1 MIHSG
6 VASGKRQN
14 ICSQCSDYYGQV
26 VYPYLLTLRAAV
38 KGSRRSQIG
47 TILRRSMHDQA
58 KLKFPPLISSHFRAE
73 KRMNSIFF
81 AIQKILPFSV
91 PCIITSR
98 DPTFLSLNSPFQ
110 RSKHPIYKEGTERK
124 FCRLLPDILTL
135 GPHVS
140 PFLHFEHISTICVIA
155 FSTFERQQFFAT
167 WLPK

>member
-6 VASGKRQN
+6 VAYGKRQN

-26 VYPYLLTLRAAV
+26 VYPYLLTLRGSV

-47 TILRRSMHDQA
+47 NILRRSMHDQA
-58 KLKFPPLISSHFRAE
+58 VVKYTQLISSHFRAE
-73 KRMNSIFF
+73 KRINIIFF
-81 AIQKILPFSV
+81 PIQKILFFSV

-135 GPHVS
+135 NPHCES
-140 PFLHFEHISTICVIA
+140 FLVLRTSIYHLRNC
-155 FSTFERQQFFAT
+155 FFNI
-167 WLPK
+167 